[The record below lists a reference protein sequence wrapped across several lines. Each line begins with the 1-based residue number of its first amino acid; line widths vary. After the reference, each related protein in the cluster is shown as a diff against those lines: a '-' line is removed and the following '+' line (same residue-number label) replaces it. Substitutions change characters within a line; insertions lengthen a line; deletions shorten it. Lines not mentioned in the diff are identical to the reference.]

1 MKATIIALHGFL
13 GKGSDWD
20 AVRAATRFD
29 AEWISPDLFSAGV
42 ASFASPAVEGP
53 CWLAGYSF
61 GARLALR
68 WMQDTPD
75 RYLGALLL
83 SVNPGNFQTDEERT
97 ARHTSDENWA
107 SRFRRDEWD
116 DLTTAWNAQE
126 IFVGQPAPERIESD
140 FDRAKLALA
149 LTKFSVADQF
159 TDPLRLPSR
168 ITWLAGS
175 RDAKFCALLDDMRQA
190 GFPGSFLRIEE
201 AGHRLLSEAPEAA
214 AAALDDLVA

>member
-1 MKATIIALHGFL
+1 VKATLIALHGFL

-20 AVRAATRFD
+20 AVRAASKSALD
-29 AEWISPDLFSAGV
+29 WHCPDFFTDSAS
-42 ASFASPAVEGP
+42 SFTAPHHDRP

-68 WMQDTPD
+68 WMQDEPD
-75 RYLGALLL
+75 RYLGALLV
-83 SVNPGNFQTDEERT
+83 SANPGNFQSDDERA
-97 ARHTSDENWA
+97 ARRVSDENWA
-107 SRFRRDEWD
+107 SRFRKDAWD
-116 DLTTAWNAQE
+116 DLTSAWNAQE
-126 IFVGQPAPERIESD
+126 IFVGQPAPGRSESD

-168 ITWLAGS
+168 ITWLAGA
-175 RDAKFCALLDDMRQA
+175 RDAKFCALLDNMCGA
-190 GFPGSFLRIEE
+190 GFPGTFLRVEE
-201 AGHRLLSEAPEAA
+201 AGHRLLSQAPEAV